1 MPRLD
6 NGSLILCPF
15 LDLLGFVQC
24 PIGFFLQCLK
34 ALGLVPLLPQVTRH
48 LPLQT
53 LGLLQRGLDCA
64 GLGCLARGLRGARP
78 LLDLVHL
85 GSRRLG
91 TAAGLHGLLAE
102 PGDNLEEDLL
112 APPRAR
118 APALPRGCG
127 RALCARVRLDLS
139 ACHMGLHLCL
149 LLFCLALSSLLL
161 CNLIARGNLRVRLI
175 LALVLATGLP
185 PALVPA
191 LSATS
196 LALGTL
202 WLCGLP
208 GAALPA
214 GRALRLA
221 RPQVLRVRAAP
232 RGARAL

>member
-24 PIGFFLQCLK
+24 PVGFVLQCLK

-53 LGLLQRGLDCA
+53 LGLLQRGLDCT
-64 GLGCLARGLRGARP
+64 GPGCLARGLRGTRP
-78 LLDLVHL
+78 LLDLPHL
-85 GSRRLG
+85 GFRRLRA
-91 TAAGLHGLLAE
+91 AAGLHGLLAE

-112 APPRAR
+112 APSRIR
-118 APALPRGCG
+118 VPALLRTCG
-127 RALCARVRLDLS
+127 RALCARVCLNVCRT
-139 ACHMGLHLCL
+139 GLHLCL
-149 LLFCLALSSLLL
+149 HLFRLALSLLLL
-161 CNLIARGNLRVRLI
+161 CNLITRSDRLLCLI
-175 LALVLATGLP
+175 TALVLATGLP